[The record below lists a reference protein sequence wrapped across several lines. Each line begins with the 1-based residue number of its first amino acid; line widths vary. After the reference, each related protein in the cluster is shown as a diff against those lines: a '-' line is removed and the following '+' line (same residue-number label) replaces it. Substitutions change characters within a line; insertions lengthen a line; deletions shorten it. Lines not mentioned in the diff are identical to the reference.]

1 MPVIPPSLVQPGDKV
16 IVVAP
21 AGPVEQTT
29 LDLGLAWL
37 AERYQFI
44 SAKDNLSPDG
54 YLAGTDARRQKEFQ
68 AAIDNGE
75 AKAIIAAR
83 GGYGTTRILDH
94 LNLTGL
100 AKAPKWIVGSSDLT
114 AVLITLFAQHGMLSI
129 HGPMVFRF
137 GTSHKHDLNT
147 LVSILE
153 GSPWAPPSNLGTL
166 CNGVAEGPLIGGN
179 LTILAHMAGTISPD
193 FTHGAIL
200 FLEDVG
206 EQPYR
211 LDRCLTQLKRAG
223 MLEKVS
229 GVILGEFAHCNPGPD
244 GVTVEEVMIRNL
256 GPLNIPVA
264 TGYPAA
270 HGDRNYPFIHG
281 AKVVLDADDG
291 KAILA
296 LDGADL

>member
-1 MPVIPPSLVQPGDKV
+1 MPVIAPSLVQPGDNV
-16 IVVAP
+16 AVVAP
-21 AGPVEQTT
+21 AGPVEQTA

-37 AERYQFI
+37 AERYQPI
-44 SAKDNLSPDG
+44 SAKGNPLPDG
-54 YLAGTDARRQKEFQ
+54 YLAGTDEKRHKEFQ
-68 AAIDNGE
+68 TAIDNGE

-94 LNLTGL
+94 LNLSSL
-100 AKAPKWIVGSSDLT
+100 AKAPKWIVGSSDVT
-114 AVLITLFAQHGMLSI
+114 ALLITLFSQLGMLSI

-137 GTSHKHDLNT
+137 DTSHKQDLNA
-147 LVSILE
+147 LVDILE
-153 GSPWAPPSNLGTL
+153 GKPWTPPSNLSALVNGT
-166 CNGVAEGPLIGGN
+166 AQGPLIGGN
-179 LTILAHMAGTISPD
+179 LTILAHMSGTISPD
-193 FTHGAIL
+193 FAHGAIL

-223 MLEKVS
+223 TLEKVS
-229 GVILGEFAHCNPGPD
+229 GIILGEFTHCIPGPD
-244 GVTVEEVMIRNL
+244 GVTVEDVMIRNL

-281 AKVVLDADDG
+281 GGVVLNASEG
-291 KAILA
+291 KAVLTPDEA
-296 LDGADL
+296 SS